1 MFLTI
6 DEYGEIEQH
15 QHFGDDWKQ
24 WLVAGVL
31 TVVRFQDGLFEELDF
46 DGNWIKVSE

>member
-6 DEYGEIEQH
+6 DEYGELKQYED
-15 QHFGDDWKQ
+15 FGDDWTECI
-24 WLVAGVL
+24 LAGVL